1 MGAARKLST
10 SGRDRGAAL
19 ADFLAERIGVERAA
33 AAALVRAG
41 AVYVGRRRVE
51 DPDRALEAGERI
63 TVHVADAGARPLP
76 ASLAIVHADADV
88 LVVDKPAGV
97 PSQATRESTAG
108 ALDRMVTEVEPGA
121 RLLHRIDRD
130 ASGLVLF
137 TRTEAAQRRFAAW
150 LRGGEIERRYLAV
163 AWGHVAADA
172 GRLERPIGRDPRDR
186 RRMSAG
192 HGRPALTVHRVLR
205 RGRAPGGSPTTLLE
219 IDLETGRTHQIRV
232 HLADAGH
239 PLCGDR
245 LYGREPAIER
255 LCLHACRLAW
265 PGAPAVT
272 SGAPPMF
279 DDMVA

>member
-1 MGAARKLST
+1 MATARKLST
-10 SGRDRGAAL
+10 SGRDRGASL
-19 ADFLAERIGVERAA
+19 ADFLAERIGIERAA

-51 DPDRALEAGERI
+51 DPDRTLEAGERI
-63 TVHVADAGARPLP
+63 TVHFADEVSAEPS
-76 ASLAIVHADADV
+76 SLAIVHADADV

-108 ALDRMVTEVEPGA
+108 ALDRMVAEVEPGA
-121 RLLHRIDRD
+121 RLLHRLDRD

-137 TRTEAAQRRFAAW
+137 TRTEAAQPRFAAW
-150 LRGGEIERRYLAV
+150 LRAGAIERRYVAV
-163 AWGHVAADA
+163 VWGHVAADA
-172 GRLERPIGRDPRDR
+172 GRLERSIGRDPRDR

-192 HGRPALTVHRVLR
+192 QGRPARTVYRVLR
-205 RGRAPGGSPTTLLE
+205 RGRAASGAPTTLLE

-245 LYGREPAIER
+245 LYGGEPAIER

-265 PGAPAVT
+265 PDTAVT
-272 SGAPPMF
+272 SPAPPMF

>member
-33 AAALVRAG
+33 AAAMVRAG

-51 DPDRALEAGERI
+51 DPDRPLEAGERI
-63 TVHVADAGARPLP
+63 TVHVADDVSAGPP

-88 LVVDKPAGV
+88 LVVDKPVGV

-108 ALDRMVTEVEPGA
+108 ALDRMVAEIEPGA
-121 RLLHRIDRD
+121 RPLHRLDRD

-137 TRTEAAQRRFAAW
+137 TRTAAAQPRFVAW
-150 LRGGEIERRYLAV
+150 LRAGAIERRYVAV

-192 HGRPALTVHRVLR
+192 QGRPARTVYRVLR
-205 RGRAPGGSPTTLLE
+205 RGRAASGAPTTLLE

-245 LYGREPAIER
+245 LYGPEPAFER

-265 PGAPAVT
+265 PGAAVT
-272 SGAPPMF
+272 SPAPPMF

>member
-19 ADFLAERIGVERAA
+19 ADFLAERIGIERAA

-51 DPDRALEAGERI
+51 DPDRTLEAGERI
-63 TVHVADAGARPLP
+63 TVHVADEVSAGP

-108 ALDRMVTEVEPGA
+108 ALDRMVAEVEPGA
-121 RLLHRIDRD
+121 RLLHRLDRD

-137 TRTEAAQRRFAAW
+137 TRTEAARPRFAAW
-150 LRGGEIERRYLAV
+150 LRAGAIERRYLAV
-163 AWGHVAADA
+163 AWGHVAAEA
-172 GRLERPIGRDPRDR
+172 GRLERSIGRDPRDR

-192 HGRPALTVHRVLR
+192 QGRPARTVYRVLR
-205 RGRAPGGSPTTLLE
+205 RGRAASGAPTTLLE

-255 LCLHACRLAW
+255 LYLHACRLAW
-265 PGAPAVT
+265 PGTAVT
-272 SGAPPMF
+272 SPAPPMF